1 MFQILRTRM
10 VPLYKKFQQKRLTI
24 VFAVMCAFAALM
36 LSSGQCVNRDNTPIL
51 GKSDEITFWH
61 FRSEPKQR
69 EALKAIVAKFEQEN
83 DCKVNLVDLSWG
95 DGKTKLIAAFNSNTA
110 PDVLELGSDWV
121 AQFSEGGVLLNLS
134 KAGLHLNNFAEFTH
148 STAKFRDS
156 IFALPW
162 TVDTRVLFY
171 NKALLKQIGSTE
183 PPKTASELLRMA
195 RAIQTIG
202 DEQAQKGMT
211 DRVYGF
217 GANGSDEHRLYKRVL
232 PMFWSAGGD
241 VLNDSSRPVI
251 NSPQNIAALQMYC
264 DLSRAGFIETQR
276 ELDNLF
282 VRGKIGFWISGA
294 WLLDKIK
301 KENPNL
307 PFSVALIPA
316 FGEKSAS
323 FAGVEYVA
331 INYKTRNAS
340 LARRFALYITDGANA
355 LALLKQFQDAGIPAD
370 KRFMRDEYVLSAPYR
385 GIFVEQL
392 QTSHTSPIHRH
403 WLDIERVIEDA
414 IVEALY
420 GIKSPEQALNSAQW
434 FINDIV
440 TRP

>member
-1 MFQILRTRM
+1 MKPFPFLRQPFVFVILCVASAM
-10 VPLYKKFQQKRLTI
+10 
-24 VFAVMCAFAALM
+24 M
-36 LSSGQCVNRDNTPIL
+36 LLSGQCNNQDNQPIAN
-51 GKSDEITFWH
+51 SNEITFWH

-69 EALKAIVAKFEQEN
+69 EALRAIVARFEQEH
-83 DCKVNLVDLSWG
+83 DCKVKLVDLSWG
-95 DGKTKLIAAFNSNTA
+95 DGKVKLVAAFNSGTA

-121 AQFSEGGVLLNLS
+121 AQFSHGGVLMNLS
-134 KAGLHLNNFAEFTH
+134 KAGLHINNFAEFTH
-148 STAKFRDS
+148 SAAKHRDS

-162 TVDTRVLFY
+162 TVDTRVMFY
-171 NKALLKQIGSTE
+171 NKALLRRIGLE
-183 PPKTASELLRMA
+183 KPPTTADELLRA
-195 RAIQTIG
+195 SRAIQALG
-202 DEQAQKGMT
+202 DEQAAKGIT
-211 DRVYGF
+211 DRIYGF

-241 VLNDSSRPVI
+241 VLSDSGRPVI
-251 NSPQNIAALQMYC
+251 NSKQNIDALQTYC

-276 ELDNLF
+276 QLDNVF
-282 VRGKIGFWISGA
+282 VRGNLGFWISGA

-301 KENPNL
+301 KENPSL

-316 FGEKSAS
+316 FGEKSSS

-340 LARRFALYITDGANA
+340 LARRFALYITSGENA

-370 KRFMRDEYVLSAPYR
+370 KRYMRDEYVLSAPYR
-385 GIFVEQL
+385 GVFVEQL
-392 QTSHTSPIHRH
+392 LTSHTSPIHPR
-403 WLDIERVIEDA
+403 WLDIERVVEDA

-440 TRP
+440 SRP

>member
-1 MFQILRTRM
+1 MQHFQDFRRYCLVILVCTASAM
-10 VPLYKKFQQKRLTI
+10 
-24 VFAVMCAFAALM
+24 M
-36 LSSGQCVNRDNTPIL
+36 LLSGQCSRGDGDAPIL
-51 GKSDEITFWH
+51 GKPDEITFWH

-69 EALKAIVAKFEQEN
+69 EALKAIVARFEQEN
-83 DCKVNLVDLSWG
+83 DCKVKLVDLSWG
-95 DGKTKLIAAFNSNTA
+95 DGKTKIIAAFNANTA

-121 AQFSEGGVLLNLS
+121 AQFSQGGVLMNLS

-148 STAKFRDS
+148 PTAKVRDS

-162 TVDTRVLFY
+162 TVDTRVMFY
-171 NKALLKQIGSTE
+171 NKSLLRQIGMTE
-183 PPKTASELLRMA
+183 PPKTAQELLRA
-195 RAIQTIG
+195 SREIQALG
-202 DEQAQKGMT
+202 DAQAAKNIT

-241 VLNDSSRPVI
+241 VLDDSSRPVI
-251 NSPQNIAALQMYC
+251 NSRQNIDALQMYC
-264 DLSRAGFIETQR
+264 DLSRAGFVETQR

-282 VRGKIGFWISGA
+282 VRGKLGFWISGA

-301 KENPNL
+301 KEAPNL
-307 PFSVALIPA
+307 PFGVSLIPA

-331 INYKTRNAS
+331 VNYKTRNAS
-340 LARRFALYITDGANA
+340 LSRRFALFITSGENA

-370 KRFMRDEYVLSAPYR
+370 KRFMRDNYVLSTPYR
-385 GIFVEQL
+385 SVFVEQL

-403 WLDIERVIEDA
+403 WLDIERVVEDA

>member
-1 MFQILRTRM
+1 MQKLIRHILL
-10 VPLYKKFQQKRLTI
+10 VC
-24 VFAVMCAFAALM
+24 CAATSALM
-36 LSSGQCVNRDNTPIL
+36 LLSGQCSREDETVPIFGESKDL
-51 GKSDEITFWH
+51 IFWH

-69 EALKAIVAKFEQEN
+69 EALRAIVARFEQEH
-83 DCKVNLVDLSWG
+83 DCKVKLVDLSWG

-121 AQFSEGGVLLNLS
+121 AQFSQGGVLLNLS
-134 KAGLHLNNFAEFTH
+134 KSGLHLNNFAEFTH
-148 STAKFRDS
+148 KTAKYNDS

-171 NKALLKQIGSTE
+171 NKNLLRQIGMDA
-183 PPKTASELLRMA
+183 PPKTAPELLRAA
-195 RAIQTIG
+195 RAVHALG
-202 DEQAQKGMT
+202 DEQAAKGMR

-241 VLNDSSRPVI
+241 VLDDSSRPVI
-251 NSPQNIAALQMYC
+251 NSRANIDALQMYC

-282 VRGKIGFWISGA
+282 VRGKLGFWISGA

-301 KENPNL
+301 KESPSL
-307 PFSVALIPA
+307 PFGVALIPA
-316 FGEKSAS
+316 FGAKSAS

-331 INYKTRNAS
+331 VNRNTRNPS
-340 LARRFALYITDGANA
+340 LARRLALFITSGDNA

-385 GIFVEQL
+385 KVFVEQL
-392 QTSHTSPIHRH
+392 ESSHTSPIHRH
-403 WLDIERVIEDA
+403 WLDIERVVEDA

>member
-1 MFQILRTRM
+1 MPFFKYFTNFYRRIL
-10 VPLYKKFQQKRLTI
+10 VLGCSLG
-24 VFAVMCAFAALM
+24 AALM
-36 LSSGQCVNRDNTPIL
+36 LLSGQCANRADELPIL

-69 EALKAIVAKFEQEN
+69 EALRAIVARFEQEN
-83 DCKVNLVDLSWG
+83 ACKVNLVELSWG
-95 DGKTKLIAAFNSNTA
+95 DGKTKLIAAFNSKTA
-110 PDVLELGSDWV
+110 PDVMELGSDWV
-121 AQFSEGGVLLNLS
+121 AQFSQGGVLYNLS
-134 KAGLHLNNFAEFTH
+134 KAGLHLKNFAEFTH
-148 STAKFRDS
+148 PAAMYRDS

-162 TVDTRVLFY
+162 TVDTRVMFY
-171 NKALLKQIGSTE
+171 NKTLLRQIGLTE
-183 PPKTASELLRMA
+183 PPKTAQELLQA
-195 RAIQTIG
+195 SRALQNIG
-202 DEQAQKGMT
+202 NEQAAKGIP

-241 VLNDSSRPVI
+241 VLNDSNRPVI
-251 NSPQNIAALQMYC
+251 NSRQNIEALQTYC

-276 ELDNLF
+276 ELDNMF
-282 VRGKIGFWISGA
+282 VRGKLGFWISGA

-301 KENPNL
+301 KENPTL

-316 FGEKSAS
+316 FGEKSSS

-331 INYKTRNAS
+331 VNRAARNPS
-340 LARRFALYITDGANA
+340 LARRLALFITSGENA
-355 LALLKQFQDAGIPAD
+355 LALLKQFQDAGLPAD
-370 KRFMRDEYVLSAPYR
+370 KSYIHDDYVLSAPYR
-385 GIFVEQL
+385 GVFVEQL
-392 QTSHTSPIHRH
+392 QTSHTSPIHPH

-434 FINDIV
+434 LINDIV